1 MNNIIGKR
9 IIKINHQSSIN
20 RIYNQQA
27 ISVIIEQFNAKQLPF
42 YGQIGYP
49 SQIGIF
55 NPSHVV
61 KRLWIQD
68 DWLWADIQILKN
80 NMGEELKNNIDQY
93 IFRPNIIGYVDNNIV
108 IVDKFHSINA
118 ISKEYD
124 TFDENILEF
133 ETFS

>member
-9 IIKINHQSSIN
+9 IIKINHQSSID
-20 RIYNQQA
+20 RIYNQEA
-27 ISVIIEQFNAKQLPF
+27 ISVMIQQFNAKKLPF

-49 SQIGIF
+49 SQYGIF
-55 NPSHVV
+55 NPSHVT

-68 DWLWADIQILKN
+68 QWLWADIKILKN

-93 IFRPNIIGYVDNNIV
+93 IFRPNIIGYIDNNIV
-108 IVDKFHSINA
+108 IVDKFCSINA
-118 ISKEYD
+118 ISKEQD